1 MTGAQP
7 APDLSG
13 ISDDAPVTALIPA
26 AGTGTRMQCECP
38 KQYLIIAGKTILEH
52 TLAILLEHP
61 RITQVVVAL
70 HPQDTVFS
78 TLPVARHPRSELSP
92 AVVSARILSWPVSI
106 ISLSI
111 LRKTAGCWYMTQRVL
126 SATDRSEPAAGR
138 DVRHTNR

>member
-26 AGTGTRMQCECP
+26 AGIGTRMQCECP

-78 TLPVARHPRSELSP
+78 TLPVARHPRIRTVTGGGERADS
-92 AVVSARILSWPVSI
+92 VWPVSI
-106 ISLSI
+106 ISLII
-111 LRKTAGCWYMTQRVL
+111 LRKTAGCWYMMLRVPVC
-126 SATDRSEPAAGR
+126 S
-138 DVRHTNR
+138 